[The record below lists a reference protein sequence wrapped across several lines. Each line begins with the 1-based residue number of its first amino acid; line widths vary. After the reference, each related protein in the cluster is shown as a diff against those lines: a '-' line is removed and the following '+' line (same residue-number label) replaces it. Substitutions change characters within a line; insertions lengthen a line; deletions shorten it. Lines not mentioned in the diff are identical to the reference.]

1 MREGVESNPG
11 PPSIGQTLDWY
22 TGALNKGT
30 FFNLSDGNELK
41 DKKLF
46 KKALESLVR
55 ANIKTQQ
62 NILREVM
69 KTHKG
74 KGKNCETPPDDFS
87 ADITDEKARKSEF
100 AKLCREEM
108 KIGAKYLTWI
118 DKDFYLFEGCKK
130 ITQSENEQGRVQ
142 ETIKLTRERSCG
154 PNIYDATKI
163 SSSRNPDGTLKKS
176 VIKQTYANITV
187 REKRMNDDSA
197 YGISDDGIRK
207 RTKLVSNILNHTS
220 QHDKNTKAILV
231 AKIIDK
237 EGAEFGQTIKEKSK
251 VIQETNKMTPEQT
264 TAMITGTRTPDNVWR
279 QFRTTSKNILGYS
292 IIASQKKVDEQREK

>member
-1 MREGVESNPG
+1 
-11 PPSIGQTLDWY
+11 
-22 TGALNKGT
+22 
-30 FFNLSDGNELK
+30 
-41 DKKLF
+41 
-46 KKALESLVR
+46 
-55 ANIKTQQ
+55 
-62 NILREVM
+62 
-69 KTHKG
+69 
-74 KGKNCETPPDDFS
+74 
-87 ADITDEKARKSEF
+87 
-100 AKLCREEM
+100 M